1 MIVIKREICSAL
13 ASSLPEGS
21 IFSFFWRGGGGGGR
35 EGLHLRGFI
44 TGMVKNPSSIIKL

>member
-21 IFSFFWRGGGGGGR
+21 IFSFFWRGGGGWGEGR
-35 EGLHLRGFI
+35 VTSEGLYNWNGKKPFKHY
-44 TGMVKNPSSIIKL
+44 